1 MKYDTISSLELTNLY
16 IGSITCTPPTKQIKD
31 VAFYDRKTTVVWWND
46 GIKTVSVCD
55 DSDKFD
61 KQTGFLMAVL
71 NRYIEGKTKS
81 SILNRLDSFKDER

>member
-1 MKYDTISSLELTNLY
+1 MKYDKIDSQEIANLCV
-16 IGSITCTPPTKQIKD
+16 GSITCTPLTPQIKD

-55 DSDKFD
+55 DSDEFD

-71 NRYIEGKTKS
+71 NRYIGGKTKS
-81 SILNRLDSFKDER
+81 SILNYLDIFKD